1 MHGPDRAIL
10 RRNPRRVQALKIPSL
25 MYHDVV
31 DAGAD
36 DQSGFPGPS
45 AASYKLTWPEYEAQ
59 IARLAASGLRFPRV
73 DAADA
78 FTPGN
83 CLLTFDDGGSSSV
96 AAARV
101 LDAHGMVGHFLVTGA
116 RIGTPGFVSE
126 ADLRAL
132 VAAGHVIGSHSHTHP
147 ADISRLP
154 AAAMAAEWH
163 DSIERLAGVLG
174 APIEVA
180 SIPGGFYT
188 HAVAASAFASGIRY
202 LFTSEPSTT
211 VVRRGQALLIGRYAL
226 QRGMGQDAA
235 KDFAQGTGSA
245 RQRQWLLW
253 NIKKPAK
260 RWAGP
265 AYRWVRRRN
274 FGGT

>member
-1 MHGPDRAIL
+1 MNIA
-10 RRNPRRVQALKIPSL
+10 SL

-31 DAGAD
+31 TAGED
-36 DQSGFPGPS
+36 DESGFPGPS
-45 AASYKLTWPEYEAQ
+45 AASYKLLWPQYEAHVG
-59 IARLAASGLRFPRV
+59 RLAASGLRFPRV

-78 FTPGN
+78 FAPGH
-83 CLLTFDDGGSSSV
+83 CLLTFDDGGASSL

-101 LDAHGMVGHFLVTGA
+101 LDAHGMTGHFLITGV

-132 VAAGHVIGSHSHTHP
+132 AATGHVIGSHSHTHP
-147 ADISRLP
+147 VDISRLS
-154 AAAMAAEWH
+154 AAAMAAEWR
-163 DSIERLAGVLG
+163 DSVHRLADVLG

-188 HAVAASAFASGIRY
+188 REVAASAFASGIRY
-202 LFTSEPSTT
+202 LFTSEPITA
-211 VVRRGQALLIGRYAL
+211 VARQGQGLLIGRYAL
-226 QRGMGQDAA
+226 QRGMGPEAA
-235 KDFAQGTGSA
+235 AAFAQGTGTA

-253 NIKKPAK
+253 TLKKPAK
-260 RWAGP
+260 RWARP
-265 AYRWVRRRN
+265 AYQWLRRHS

>member
-1 MHGPDRAIL
+1 MRT
-10 RRNPRRVQALKIPSL
+10 LKIASL

-31 DAGAD
+31 AAGMDDA
-36 DQSGFPGPS
+36 SGFPGPS
-45 AASYKLTWPEYEAQ
+45 AASYKLPWPEYEAQ
-59 IARLAASGLRFPRV
+59 VGQLAASGLRFPRV

-78 FTPGN
+78 FTAGH
-83 CLLTFDDGGSSSV
+83 CLLTFDDGGASSL

-101 LDAHGMVGHFLVTGA
+101 LDAHGMTGHFLITGA
-116 RIGTPGFVSE
+116 RIGTPGFASE

-132 VAAGHVIGSHSHTHP
+132 AAAGHVIGSHSHTHP

-154 AAAMAAEWH
+154 AAAMAAEWR
-163 DSIERLAGVLG
+163 DSIDRLAGVLG
-174 APIEVA
+174 TPIEVA

-188 HAVAASAFASGIRY
+188 RGVAASAFASGIRY
-202 LFTSEPSTT
+202 LFTSEPTT
-211 VVRRGQALLIGRYAL
+211 AVARLEQGLLIGRYAL
-226 QRGMGQDAA
+226 QRGMGPGAA
-235 KDFAQGTGSA
+235 AAFARGIGTA

-253 NIKKPAK
+253 NLKKPAK

-265 AYRWVRRRN
+265 AYRWLRQRS